1 MSKVKKAYK
10 LYDKAIAVI
19 DSCTTEGQMFSALRF
34 CVLVAKRFGSIPTL
48 TKLALWDSLESH
60 LSTHYEIVKEKK

>member
-34 CVLVAKRFGSIPTL
+34 CVLVAKRFGSIPTSI
-48 TKLALWDSLESH
+48 KLALWDSLESH
-60 LSTHYEIVKEKK
+60 LSTHYAIVKESK